1 MTNDSHDELSFHVAD
16 GFEPLGHTGVQW
28 PSLKDDSTEPPT
40 DVVVVT
46 DELLRTV
53 EPPGVTPRAAP
64 DEAGLLDTMKS
75 PAVRLPSLPVPAGPT
90 TNEALK
96 AIRPQ
101 PRRWVMV
108 AIAATFVVA
117 LFGGLLLR
125 EAPALQPQPQPQP
138 RALVTVDPLPP
149 PPLVPAVPELELVE
163 FPAVSPAPKPAEVV
177 EPAAPSEPPS
187 RRVSRPARRPTRT
200 VPATDLLDVWQ

>member
-1 MTNDSHDELSFHVAD
+1 MTNDSNDELSFHVAD

-28 PSLKDDSTEPPT
+28 PSLKDSSTEPPT
-40 DVVVVT
+40 DVVVLT
-46 DELLRTV
+46 DELLRSV
-53 EPPGVTPRAAP
+53 EPPGVTPSAAVQEP
-64 DEAGLLDTMKS
+64 GLLDTMKS
-75 PAVRLPSLPVPAGPT
+75 PAVRVPSLPVPAGPT

-96 AIRPQ
+96 AIRPR

-125 EAPALQPQPQPQP
+125 ESLTPAPQPQPHV
-138 RALVTVDPLPP
+138 AADPLTP
-149 PPLVPAVPELELVE
+149 PPLLPAVPELELVE
-163 FPAVSPAPKPAEVV
+163 FPVASPTPPPVEVVQQAARPTEPAPT
-177 EPAAPSEPPS
+177 
-187 RRVSRPARRPTRT
+187 RHSRPASRRPART